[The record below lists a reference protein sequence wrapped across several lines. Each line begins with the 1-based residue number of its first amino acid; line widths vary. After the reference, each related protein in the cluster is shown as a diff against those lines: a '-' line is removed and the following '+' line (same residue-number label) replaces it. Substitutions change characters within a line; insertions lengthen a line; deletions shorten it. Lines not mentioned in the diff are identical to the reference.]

1 MNLVYIIIIIAFLSI
16 GFELIFLH
24 VPSVA
29 SVYQL
34 CIKKASISTYLNK
47 PLETGILQNTINWS
61 FGKKLVFLI
70 IPTAI
75 SIITG
80 LFPLICSISALFY
93 NRYYFE
99 PLPIIMVIG
108 SFLIILGRTF
118 TIFATLSIK
127 KKNKQEGDSFSLKH
141 RGLFKIS
148 RNPLLLGMYVMYIG
162 MALLFFNYVFYIGL
176 IIYFSNMHYRLLVE
190 EDFLQQFFGEA
201 YKQYKA
207 STNRYL

>member
-1 MNLVYIIIIIAFLSI
+1 MNLVYIITIIAFFSI
-16 GFELIFLH
+16 GFELVFLH

-34 CIKKASISTYLNK
+34 CIKRASISTYLSK
-47 PLETGILQNTINWS
+47 PLEKGILQHTINWP
-61 FGKKLVFLI
+61 FGKKLLFII
-70 IPTAI
+70 IPTGI

-80 LFPLICSISALFY
+80 LFPLICSISVLFY

-99 PLPIIMVIG
+99 PLPVFNAIG
-108 SFLIILGRTF
+108 CILIILGRTF
-118 TIFATLSIK
+118 TIFATLDIR
-127 KKNKQEGDSFSLKH
+127 KKNNQEGDSFMLKQQ
-141 RGLFKIS
+141 GFFKIS
-148 RNPLLLGMYVMYIG
+148 RNPLLLGMYVMYTG
-162 MALLFFNYVFYIGL
+162 MALLFFNYAFYIGL

-190 EDFLQQFFGEA
+190 EDFLQQLFGEA